1 MKFIKITSMLK
12 SNFKNSQN
20 FQPESII
27 DISNQSREERME
39 YLLDKMDS
47 FLHKNKIIRDTKLN
61 RREQTRIGWIEK
73 YNPDIKVSHFDHE
86 QKGFLYSPVKCFE
99 NSDERKKHLYGSI
112 AEQKLK
118 IPSGNE
124 YNLLISFIDND
135 LKRSDVVL
143 DRKLENVSSEN
154 STSNNAIIVV
164 EEDINTLQFEE
175 EIETDENKVCIY
187 NIKNM
192 FFDIELKLKVE
203 LKKLEYLEQAENKR
217 RINMDEVTGNDKN
230 FLSNFNKLNFSSQKR
245 ENPFIESMQI
255 IKEFYE
261 DKKNVGVTKPKRYS
275 IIDEL
280 KKENFFEKNN
290 KELNIDEK
298 KSDKSDSEFVGNEN
312 KKEKPKPKQKRQSM
326 IVSCLFK
333 SEN

>member
-1 MKFIKITSMLK
+1 MKFTKITSMLK
-12 SNFKNSQN
+12 SNFKNSQT

-39 YLLDKMDS
+39 YLLEKMDS
-47 FLHKNKIIRDTKLN
+47 FLRKNKIIRDTKLN

-73 YNPDIKVSHFDHE
+73 YNPDIKVSHFDHD
-86 QKGFLYSPVKCFE
+86 QKGFLYSPIRCFE

-118 IPSGNE
+118 IPSGTE
-124 YNLLISFIDND
+124 YNILISFIDND

-143 DRKLENVSSEN
+143 DSKLENVLSEN
-154 STSNNAIIVV
+154 SLLNNAVIVI

-175 EIETDENKVCIY
+175 EIEEDKNKVCIY
-187 NIKNM
+187 NIKNN

-230 FLSNFNKLNFSSQKR
+230 FLSNFSKLNFSSQKR
-245 ENPFIESMQI
+245 ENPFIESFQI
-255 IKEFYE
+255 IKEFYV
-261 DKKNVGVTKPKRYS
+261 DSKNVGVTKPKRYS

-280 KKENFFEKNN
+280 KKENFFEKN

-298 KSDKSDSEFVGNEN
+298 KSDKSESEFVENEN
-312 KKEKPKPKQKRQSM
+312 KKEKSKPKQKRQSM

-333 SEN
+333 SKD